1 MATGLSKMRASKFFI
16 LFVCSLLAASLTSRA
31 QTGQG
36 NLLNT
41 AIRFEERGQFE
52 DALSRF
58 DSIIGSDLDNETKL
72 EAKFRAGRIH
82 LDQKG
87 DPAKAKPYFEE
98 VAKALKYPK
107 LASNATLYNGKVL
120 LA

>member
-1 MATGLSKMRASKFFI
+1 MAIGLSKMRTSWFWV
-16 LFVCSLLAASLTSRA
+16 LFVCSLLAASRAGTA

-52 DALSRF
+52 DALNRF
-58 DSIIGSDLDNETKL
+58 DTIIGSDLDTETKL
-72 EAKFRAGRIH
+72 EAKFRAGRIY

-87 DPAKAKPYFEE
+87 DPAKARPYFEE
-98 VAKALKYPK
+98 VKGAQQYPR
-107 LASNATLYNGKVL
+107 
-120 LA
+120 